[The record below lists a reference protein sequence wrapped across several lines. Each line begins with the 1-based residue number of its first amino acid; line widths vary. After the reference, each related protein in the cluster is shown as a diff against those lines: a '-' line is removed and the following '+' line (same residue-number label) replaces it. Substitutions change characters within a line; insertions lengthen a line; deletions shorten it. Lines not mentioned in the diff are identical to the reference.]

1 MKWKRKSKRIEIERS
16 KPVFT
21 NPESLAEYIQERF
34 DGFYLIGIDG
44 TSGVG
49 KSCLTKQ
56 LSNIYQPYEIIDTDD
71 EKYLNQNKGI
81 DYTKYVKF
89 ENIKETVFKCQSN
102 NIPVIINGICL
113 LEIMVRLPFELDLS
127 VYYKKMNPDGKYYLS
142 LPKTQSKQKYGYQYL
157 ISNHHQKPFPAPQN
171 QQSPPISTFSWL
183 TYKNDIW

>member
-21 NPESLAEYIQERF
+21 NPESLAEYIQDRF

-49 KSCLTKQ
+49 KSCLSNQ
-56 LSNIYQPYEIIDTDD
+56 LSNIYHLYEIIDTDD

-81 DYTKYVKF
+81 DYTKYVKI

-113 LEIMVRLPFELDLS
+113 LEIMERLPFLNSTLKCNSKIGCEKSEAAVGFVLFPPTKMRSTNETLLDLL
-127 VYYKKMNPDGKYYLS
+127 YYDGHPKKS
-142 LPKTQSKQKYGYQYL
+142 
-157 ISNHHQKPFPAPQN
+157 
-171 QQSPPISTFSWL
+171 
-183 TYKNDIW
+183 